1 MKRRSEIFRRA
12 FRFAKQMSDNFKVMS
27 SVPRFQSLD
36 ADKITQ
42 TIEQLEARIAD
53 RFPES
58 GLRAV
63 CQHLLSVSRH
73 ARRDIDAIEKPN
85 TGLRIVAGGLI
96 GVIIT
101 ALFASLFLV
110 QKPQSGF
117 DAVQFVQVLESA
129 INDVIL
135 IGAAVFFLATLET
148 RLKRQKTLKALH
160 QLRALAHIVDMHQ
173 LTKDPERTISGK
185 NITPASPKARMK
197 AEDLERYLDYCS
209 EMLSLIGKIAALY
222 IQNFDDGVALAA
234 VNEIESLTTGLSN
247 KVWQKIDI
255 IHARKND
262 NDAPGI

>member
-1 MKRRSEIFRRA
+1 
-12 FRFAKQMSDNFKVMS
+12 MSFTS
-27 SVPRFQSLD
+27 RFQSLD

-42 TIEQLEARIAD
+42 TIEHFEARIAD
-53 RFPES
+53 RFPQS

-63 CQHLLSVSRH
+63 CEHLLVVSQH
-73 ARRDIDAIEKPN
+73 ARREIEAIEKPD
-85 TGLRIVAGGLI
+85 TRLRIVTFTLI
-96 GVIIT
+96 GVILT

-110 QKPQSGF
+110 QKPQNGF
-117 DAVQFVQVLESA
+117 DAAQFVQVLESA

-135 IGAAVFFLATLET
+135 IGAAVFFLVSLET
-148 RLKRQKTLKALH
+148 RVKRQKTLKALH

-185 NITPASPKARMK
+185 NATPASPKARMK

-247 KVWQKIDI
+247 KIWQKIDI
-255 IHARKND
+255 IHARKNN
-262 NDAPGI
+262 NDAPAI